1 MQHMEHN
8 RVRVMGVYD
17 IFNNILVIL
26 WRSVLL
32 MEDTGVP
39 RENHKPVENH

>member
-1 MQHMEHN
+1 MEHN

-26 WRSVLL
+26 WQSVLL
-32 MEDTGVP
+32 
-39 RENHKPVENH
+39 VEYPEKTTNLSKIINKLYA